1 MNHKMV
7 FNRNT
12 LILGL
17 ALLLPLSTGAQKRK
31 KRIVKK
37 PVVEVPQED
46 PRLASM
52 REMTQQIIIIDSIV
66 ADKDQVLS
74 QLRLSSETGRIVSSS
89 TFFGKGDSTTV
100 FVNEMGN
107 KAYFSL
113 PDDSLRQ
120 QLFASDLLGGE
131 WSRPQLQNGINK
143 GIVEAAYPFML
154 ADGLTFYFAGKGEE
168 SIGGYDIFFTRFDSR
183 SNGFLKPENIGMP
196 FNSEAN
202 DYLFAIDEYA
212 HIGYFVS
219 DRRQPEGKVCL
230 YIFIP
235 GNSRKTYDPTVY
247 TEAQIRG
254 FADISSIADTWGNGE
269 ERSAALA
276 RYHAI
281 SLNRIETTNSS
292 SEPYH
297 NDALP
302 PMELVINDALT
313 YSSAKDFRSR
323 EAALLYKELIE
334 TRQQILSLN
343 HQLELW
349 RTNYHKATGAEKKSI
364 TRDILQAESEIMQ
377 LYSRIQTLEKET
389 RNAEIKIIQ

>member
-1 MNHKMV
+1 MNIKKTV
-7 FNRNT
+7 
-12 LILGL
+12 ILAI
-17 ALLLPLSTGAQKRK
+17 ALLLPLSISAQKRK
-31 KRIVKK
+31 KRIAKK
-37 PVVEVPQED
+37 PVLEVPQED
-46 PRLASM
+46 PRLTSM

-74 QLRLSSETGRIVSSS
+74 HFHLSSETGRIISSHA
-89 TFFGKGDSTTV
+89 FFGKGDSTTV

-107 KAYFSL
+107 KAYFSQ
-113 PDDSLRQ
+113 PDDSLHQ
-120 QLFASDLLGGE
+120 QLCTSDLLGGE
-131 WSRPQLQNGINK
+131 WSRSQLLNGINK

-168 SIGGYDIFFTRFDSR
+168 SIGGYDIFLTRYDAR
-183 SNGFLKPENIGMP
+183 SNSFLKPENIGMP

-202 DYLFAIDEYA
+202 DYLFALDEYA
-212 HIGYFVS
+212 RIGYFVS

-235 GNSRKTYDPTVY
+235 NNSRKTYNPAVY
-247 TEAQIRG
+247 TEAQIRD

-269 ERSAALA
+269 ERNAALA

-281 SLNRIETTNSS
+281 SVRDTQTANANSVS
-292 SEPYH
+292 K
-297 NDALP
+297 NTALTS
-302 PMELVINDALT
+302 MELVINDALT

-334 TRQQILSLN
+334 TRQQYRSLSQ
-343 HQLELW
+343 QLEQW
-349 RTNYHKATGAEKKSI
+349 RNNYLKATGNDKQSI
-364 TRDILQAESEIMQ
+364 ARDILQAETEIMQ

-389 RNAEIKIIQ
+389 RNAEIEIIK